1 MKILCLPMKKRS
13 TVFVGRLLKEFP
25 FHISTIQG
33 MQGDPMRQS
42 LWVFEGMK

>member
-1 MKILCLPMKKRS
+1 MKISVPSNEKKRS

-33 MQGDPMRQS
+33 MQ
-42 LWVFEGMK
+42 F